1 MKLKES
7 KETAQHQANKFENL
21 DETNNFLGKCFFPA
35 EEKNLNRV
43 ISIEKI
49 KIRAMDQPPPIKLQ
63 AQVVFQGNSDKSF
76 KPNNFKDIQSVPEHK
91 KENSSFFFLMK
102 QIQHWNQN
110 LEDMHSHKD
119 QSSL

>member
-76 KPNNFKDIQSVPEHK
+76 KPNNFKDIKVFQSIK
-91 KENSSFFFLMK
+91 KKIPVFFF
-102 QIQHWNQN
+102 
-110 LEDMHSHKD
+110 
-119 QSSL
+119 